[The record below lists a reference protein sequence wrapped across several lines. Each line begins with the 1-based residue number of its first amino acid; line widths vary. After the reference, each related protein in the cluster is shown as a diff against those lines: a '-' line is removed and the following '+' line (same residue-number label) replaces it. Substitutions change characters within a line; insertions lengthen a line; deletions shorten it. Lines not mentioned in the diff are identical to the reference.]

1 MRRHAYL
8 NRTRMMRI
16 VKFGL
21 VLGGLALAGS
31 CEEYLGS
38 SVDCSQCYWDKPDS
52 ADLIIHLTIDS
63 KHPAV
68 PIVVYRENVE
78 DRIVDWIDT
87 ARETPYYLFSAV
99 NQFYSVAAEYRVDGK
114 TIVAIDGD
122 EIKAKHV
129 SDACDYAC
137 WIVTGGILE
146 AELKFE

>member
-1 MRRHAYL
+1 MKIFANMKRI
-8 NRTRMMRI
+8 RMMRI
-16 VKFGL
+16 MKFCM
-21 VLGGLALAGS
+21 VLGGLTLAGS

-63 KHPAV
+63 NHPAI

-78 DRIVDWIDT
+78 DRIVDWVDT

-99 NQFYSVAAEYRVDGK
+99 NQFYSVTAEYRVDGK